1 MLKHRWDI
9 SDRAWVRSVSVEHTR
24 IVAWRAQMRLV
35 HRRIAEVLV
44 IARESIES
52 GGPSESAFDRLNE
65 PLTYCLAF
73 CIALDGHHA
82 GEDGSLFPRLVEQR
96 PELADVIGK
105 LSQDHRMIGHLLAE
119 LRHSM
124 ASGEPP
130 EAVLHHLDG
139 IEAVI
144 TSHFRYEEKR
154 LLGVLDDLD
163 LGGLEPTQAFG
174 PLG

>member
-1 MLKHRWDI
+1 
-9 SDRAWVRSVSVEHTR
+9 
-24 IVAWRAQMRLV
+24 
-35 HRRIAEVLV
+35 
-44 IARESIES
+44 
-52 GGPSESAFDRLNE
+52 
-65 PLTYCLAF
+65 
-73 CIALDGHHA
+73 
-82 GEDGSLFPRLVEQR
+82 
-96 PELADVIGK
+96 
-105 LSQDHRMIGHLLAE
+105 MIGHLLAE

-130 EAVLHHLDG
+130 EAVLHPLDG

-154 LLGVLDDLD
+154 LLSVLDDLD